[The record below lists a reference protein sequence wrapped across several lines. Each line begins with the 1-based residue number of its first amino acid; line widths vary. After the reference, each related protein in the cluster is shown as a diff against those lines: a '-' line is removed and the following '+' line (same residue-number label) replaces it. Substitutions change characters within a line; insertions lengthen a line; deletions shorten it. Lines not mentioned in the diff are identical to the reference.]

1 MASRILLHRK
11 ENLNQNSMNEQVIT
25 INEDW
30 KTKERLQLIKNAA
43 QGLVDVGVMSESSQI
58 TINDAVDKE
67 MNLANLFH

>member
-1 MASRILLHRK
+1 
-11 ENLNQNSMNEQVIT
+11 MNEQVIT